1 MLIVIKY
8 TELAFLNNIAGCCL
22 EWGSNCFSCLQF
34 KMFQKL
40 GGHIGDQQK
49 STVKLHLVKQLNCV
63 FVTKL
68 VRIVSVPKNDSTFL
82 PAGQFIQLLSFFPAS
97 GKNSGE
103 PYLSTPNVEITFC
116 VSAETIKS
124 AKAFAP
130 EAFTLG
136 HLAGFTSI
144 T

>member
-49 STVKLHLVKQLNCV
+49 PTVKLHLVKQLHCV

-68 VRIVSVPKNDSTFL
+68 VRIVFVPKTIPPFCLQGNSV
-82 PAGQFIQLLSFFPAS
+82 SCFPFSRHPERTAAS
-97 GKNSGE
+97 HI
-103 PYLSTPNVEITFC
+103 YQHQTY
-116 VSAETIKS
+116 
-124 AKAFAP
+124 
-130 EAFTLG
+130 
-136 HLAGFTSI
+136 
-144 T
+144 

>member
-1 MLIVIKY
+1 MLIVPKC
-8 TELAFLNNIAGCCL
+8 TKLAFLNNIAGYCL

-68 VRIVSVPKNDSTFL
+68 VRIVFVPKTIPPFCLQGNSV
-82 PAGQFIQLLSFFPAS
+82 SCFPFSRHPERTAAS
-97 GKNSGE
+97 HI
-103 PYLSTPNVEITFC
+103 YQHQTY
-116 VSAETIKS
+116 
-124 AKAFAP
+124 
-130 EAFTLG
+130 
-136 HLAGFTSI
+136 
-144 T
+144 